1 MNRLNLIAV
10 LVWII
15 SIVFPQAN
23 WAKEKEEGVIK
34 LENIVVTATKTEKK
48 IEDAPGS
55 VTLVSKE
62 EIERRNIKTVDE
74 ALSEL
79 KGIFV
84 KRNKGLMDST
94 GSVRLRGFK
103 GDHYTLIL
111 LDGQPLNDAYTGGLE
126 WGALPIG
133 SIERID
139 VIRGTASALYGGNAM
154 GGVINIITKTPEE
167 SESTASIG
175 YGTHGT
181 RRYHLSAGNRFSDKL
196 SLRIGYEEES
206 TDGYETTPV
215 LRTISD
221 GEGTVSGGYPM
232 NDKYGDSTYWIVGD
246 KGENNAEKNNIDA
259 KATFDF
265 SDTGRLTLM
274 VVSGQHE
281 YGYGHPNTYM
291 GTFGDDTTYA
301 IAGSDKRARFRPNDF
316 ICYTGIGKNETDIYT
331 IAFNDS
337 FGSVQLDAQ
346 LGTVKTYDRYTLET
360 GGSSLTYKDSPGNLK
375 KTETEAWFS
384 EVRGDIS
391 IGDSHLFTVG
401 ISHREDDSDTD
412 DFDLPFYRSYSGK
425 KESTFY
431 SGGKDKIWALFV
443 QDEWNVVETVA
454 LYFGGRYDTWKVYD
468 GASGMPGAEVSHKS
482 NTESEFSPK
491 VSMTWKA
498 FLDTTVKASVGHAF
512 RPPNMY
518 ELYRTWESWGWEYQ
532 SNPFLKPETVWTY
545 EAGLDQRLFDKK
557 TRLSVTGYRNDID
570 DLVYYKIDSD
580 AMTKARMNAGEA
592 RTYGLE
598 FEACHEI
605 SDSLLAWCNYTW
617 TQAEITDNPTDPESE
632 DKRVTGIPRS
642 TYNIG
647 IDAEH
652 KWFKGSL
659 VSRYFSKIFNDSDN
673 KDKEEGVYQ
682 TYEPAFYMDGKITF
696 TPFEQGEISLSVDN
710 IFDEEY
716 YEYYEGDGRTY
727 FCELT
732 LRY

>member
-1 MNRLNLIAV
+1 MVISLAWIMSLV
-10 LVWII
+10 LSQV
-15 SIVFPQAN
+15 S
-23 WAKEKEEGVIK
+23 WAKEGEEGVIK

-48 IEDAPGS
+48 VEDAPGS
-55 VTLVSKE
+55 VTVVSRE

-79 KGIFV
+79 KGVFV

-103 GDHYTLIL
+103 GDQYTLIL

-126 WGALPIG
+126 WGALPIDN
-133 SIERID
+133 IERIE

-154 GGVINIITKTPEE
+154 GGVINIITKKPEK
-167 SESTASIG
+167 SEFTASVG

-181 RRYHLSAGNRFSDKL
+181 QRYRLSAGDRFSDKL

-232 NDKYGDSTYWIVGD
+232 NDKYGDPTKWVVGD

-259 KATFDF
+259 KATLDF
-265 SDTGRLTLM
+265 SDTGRLTL
-274 VVSGQHE
+274 VAVSGQHE

-316 ICYTGIGKNETDIYT
+316 ISYTGIGKNETDIYT
-331 IAFNDS
+331 LAFNDS

-346 LGTVKTYDRYTLET
+346 LGTVKTDDRYTLET
-360 GGSSLTYKDSPGNLK
+360 GGSSLTYKDSPGSLK
-375 KTETEAWFS
+375 KTETEAWFY

-391 IGDSHLFTVG
+391 VGESHLFTVG
-401 ISHREDDSDTD
+401 VSHRRDDSDTD
-412 DFDLPFYRSYSGK
+412 DFDIPFYRSYSGK
-425 KESTFY
+425 SESTFY

-443 QDEWNVVETVA
+443 QDEWNIVETIA

-468 GASGMPGAEVSHKS
+468 GASGVPGSEISHKS

-498 FLDTTVKASVGHAF
+498 FSDTTVKASVGHAF
-512 RPPNMY
+512 RPPNLY

-532 SNPFLKPETVWTY
+532 SNPLLKPETVWTY
-545 EAGLDQRLFDKK
+545 EAGLDQCLFDKK

-570 DLVYYKIDSD
+570 DLVYYKIDND
-580 AMTKARMNAGEA
+580 AMTKSRMNAGEA

-598 FEACHEI
+598 FEASHEI
-605 SDSLLAWCNYTW
+605 TDSLLAWCNYTW
-617 TQAEITDNPTDPESE
+617 TQAEITNNPTDPESE

-682 TYEPAFYMDGKITF
+682 TYEPAFYVDGKITF
-696 TPFEQGEISLSVDN
+696 TPFERGDISLSVDN

-716 YEYYEGDGRTY
+716 YEYYEGDGRTF
-727 FCELT
+727 FCELI